1 MTRLIDRLFEQND
14 QPAPRFA
21 FQGTVNWMRALSIA
35 VDNEEFSTEALTDF
49 YSNTQRRQPNPE
61 SDTLAFECLLMA
73 FHNVASLEEFETTN
87 NKYSIV
93 RSAIIAWYY
102 SLYYSSKA
110 MLAAVSASNPQTHTK
125 TGAIWQTEV
134 IERDL
139 IIMPFSLSITDL
151 RPSNI
156 TQTIENLRG
165 VNRHDL
171 NTTPVTDEQVY
182 GALVSYLK
190 GTANYEKW
198 MVEEKVKSSSQFK
211 GLGVTNFRTNAAKE
225 LRDTALTRRHANILT
240 QAFRYRG
247 KANYRDAIY
256 LSYGA
261 DYSEAINTFVSDL
274 STVAKAYAFMVSH
287 YIPKRVER
295 GAWQQYG
302 EDLNE
307 NSMFTLPFDI
317 QQI

>member
-1 MTRLIDRLFEQND
+1 MTRLIDRLFEHDD

-35 VDNEEFSTEALTDF
+35 VDSDEFSTEALTDF
-49 YSNTQRRQPNPE
+49 YRNTQRRQPNPE

-73 FHNVASLEEFETTN
+73 LHNIASLEELESIE

-110 MLAAVSASNPQTHTK
+110 MLAAVNASNPQTHTK
-125 TGAIWQTEV
+125 TGAIWQTDV
-134 IERDL
+134 IERNL

-156 TQTIENLRG
+156 TESIQTLRG
-165 VNRHDL
+165 TNRHDL
-171 NTTPVTDEQVY
+171 NTTPETDEQVY

-198 MVEEKVKSSSQFK
+198 KIEEKVKSSSQFK
-211 GLGVTNFRTNAAKE
+211 ALNVNNFRTNAAKE
-225 LRDTALTRRHANILT
+225 LRDTALERRHANILT

-261 DYSEAINTFVSDL
+261 DNSEAINTFVSDL
-274 STVAKAYAFMVSH
+274 SAVAKAYAFMVAH
-287 YIPKRVER
+287 YLPKRVER
-295 GAWQQYG
+295 EAWQQYG

-307 NSMFTLPFDI
+307 NSMFTLPFDV

>member
-1 MTRLIDRLFEQND
+1 MTRLIDRLFDHND
-14 QPAPRFA
+14 QPTPRFA

-35 VDNEEFSTEALTDF
+35 VESEEFSTEALANF
-49 YSNTQRRQPNPE
+49 YRNTQRRQPNHE
-61 SDTLAFECLLMA
+61 SDTLAFECLLMSL
-73 FHNVASLEEFETTN
+73 HNVASLEEFEN
-87 NKYSIV
+87 VDNKYSIV

-110 MLAAVSASNPQTHTK
+110 MLAAVNACDPQTHTK
-125 TGAIWQTEV
+125 TGAILQTEV
-134 IERDL
+134 IEHDL

-156 TQTIENLRG
+156 TQVVHALRG
-165 VNRHDL
+165 INRHDL
-171 NTTPVTDEQVY
+171 NTTPETDKQVY

-190 GTANYEKW
+190 GTANYDKW
-198 MVEEKVKSSSQFK
+198 LTEEKVKSSSQFK
-211 GLGVTNFRTNAAKE
+211 GLGVTNFRTNAAKA
-225 LRDTALTRRHANILT
+225 LRDTALARRHTNILT

-261 DYSEAINTFVSDL
+261 DNSDIINTFVSDL

-287 YIPKRVER
+287 YIPRRVER

-307 NSMFTLPFDI
+307 NSMFTLPFDV